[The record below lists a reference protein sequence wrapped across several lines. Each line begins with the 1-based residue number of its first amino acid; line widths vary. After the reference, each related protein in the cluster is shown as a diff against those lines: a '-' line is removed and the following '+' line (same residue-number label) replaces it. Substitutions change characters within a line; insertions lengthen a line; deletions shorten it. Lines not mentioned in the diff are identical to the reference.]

1 MVKTLFMRIP
11 EAREFFD
18 SIRTPSPAS
27 SESLFPASSPPTQPA
42 SHTQQHQP
50 SRSLTPPVDDMSCE
64 AGRVELLDN
73 ASPHPT
79 RSTSGSIDAVSRLV
93 PPAPLPTP
101 ETVSLDQSGSDTES
115 EHDHVFDAY
124 TLGCADGRAQGRNDA
139 LKLSGEMESDAATAV
154 AERVLEL
161 NRAFR
166 DPENRPVSKARLH
179 ATFTHAN
186 VTLFVDPCTP
196 TERAQR
202 LRSLA
207 ADTQANCA

>member
-1 MVKTLFMRIP
+1 
-11 EAREFFD
+11 
-18 SIRTPSPAS
+18 
-27 SESLFPASSPPTQPA
+27 
-42 SHTQQHQP
+42 
-50 SRSLTPPVDDMSCE
+50 MSCE

-139 LKLSGEMESDAATAV
+139 LKLSGEMGSDAATAV

-166 DPENRPVSKARLH
+166 DPENRPTHVPLPNELNGCVLSPQTRKRIAPELPPLH
-179 ATFTHAN
+179 II
-186 VTLFVDPCTP
+186 
-196 TERAQR
+196 EQR
-202 LRSLA
+202 LKRYKEARELGTLA
-207 ADTQANCA
+207 ELLAE